1 MKVMLTIVCA
11 ALFSVA
17 TQAAG
22 VQGNAETSEIK
33 SRVPAPQPVS
43 SGYYVACHYFPG
55 WGVKKN
61 GYSMFKDVLD
71 FPDRMPLIGCYDEG
85 DPEVADWQVK
95 WAREHGI
102 NCFVFCWY
110 RSKSNVGKPVTT
122 ADLLLAHQL
131 PAFEKAAYGRLID
144 FAIMWE
150 CDNAGGATDAKD
162 LAENLVPFWVE
173 NYFRKPNYLK
183 LGNRPVVFVYD
194 NSFKLMKQVGGPE
207 KLRAAFAAASAK
219 ARTYGF
225 DGLHFMAENRNRSRE
240 QLDKLKAA
248 GYEQTFA
255 YCWHARPGSPTQEE
269 AMKVQLD
276 GNRMHVAYD
285 PAFTILTA
293 SQAWDPYPWW
303 RRWYPERVKELS
315 RWKLTPE
322 NWRKVLEE
330 IRKMADE
337 MPSDAVGHRLIML
350 DNWNEWCEGHYIAPH
365 RSGGFKYLQAVR
377 EVFTKRDNLPDYRLP
392 HDLGLGPYDKG
403 IDWAAPEV
411 KWDEP

>member
-1 MKVMLTIVCA
+1 MRMKLKFCGVGTA
-11 ALFSVA
+11 ALSILTVS
-17 TQAAG
+17 AA
-22 VQGNAETSEIK
+22 AE

-43 SGYYVACHYFPG
+43 SDSYVACHYFPG

-71 FPDRMPLIGCYDEG
+71 FPERMPLIGCYDES

-110 RSKSNVGKPVTT
+110 RQKAYVGKPVTT
-122 ADLLLAHQL
+122 NDLLLAHQL
-131 PAFEKAAYGRLID
+131 PAFEKAAYGKMID

-150 CDNAGGATDAKD
+150 CDNAGGAADAKD
-162 LAENLVPFWVE
+162 LVENLVPFWAE
-173 NYFRKPNYLK
+173 NYFRKSNYLK
-183 LGNRPVVFVYD
+183 LGNRPVLFVYD
-194 NSFKLMKQVGGPE
+194 NRFNLMNGFGGPAQ
-207 KLRAAFAAASAK
+207 LRAAFDAASAR
-219 ARTYGF
+219 AWDFGF
-225 DGLHFMAENRNRSRE
+225 DGIHFMAENRNRSNE
-240 QLDKLKAA
+240 QFDKLRTA

-255 YCWHARPGSPTQEE
+255 YCWRTRAGELPQEE
-269 AMKVQLD
+269 VMKVQLD
-276 GNRMHVAYD
+276 GNRMRVAYD
-285 PAFTILTA
+285 PKMALLTA
-293 SQAWDPYPWW
+293 SQAWDPYPWH
-303 RRWYPERVKELS
+303 RRWCPKRPVS

-330 IRKMADE
+330 IRNMADA
-337 MPSDAVGHRLIML
+337 MPADAIGHRFIML

-403 IDWAAPEV
+403 IDWNAPEV
-411 KWDEP
+411 KWDQP